1 MKTVNPRQI
10 IELHEVRDRPLD
22 YDKLQGLVN
31 SMQTEGWTG
40 RPLLTFFNGEVDYA
54 WTGSH
59 RITAARIVDVDVPVL
74 RIDEGL
80 VDDWLIDN
88 DKSIED
94 LLEGDFYKRLSVLEQ
109 IGDLDAI
116 ELMHQEDDWR

>member
-1 MKTVNPRQI
+1 METVNPRQI
-10 IELHEVRDRPLD
+10 IELHEVRD

-40 RPLLTFFNGEVDYA
+40 RPLLTFFNGKVDYA

-74 RIDEGL
+74 RIDEEL

-94 LLEGDFYKRLSVLEQ
+94 LLEGDFYKRLSVLEE

-116 ELMHQEDDWR
+116 ELMHQEDDWG